1 MKRIMLVMGT
11 RPETIKMAPVYHA
24 FKRQGRCEIIVCS
37 SGQHREI
44 LDQMMAFFELP
55 VHEELNIMKP
65 GQDLF
70 DITSGVLLGMREVLT
85 RLKPDMVLVQGDTTT
100 VMATSLAAFYL
111 NIPVGHVEAG
121 LRTWNL
127 RNPFPEEMNRWVAD
141 TVSTLHFAPTELSR
155 EAMLTCG
162 IREDGIVVTGN
173 TVIDALQYAL
183 RKLEA
188 RPFEAL
194 DLTAMPRK
202 LLLTTHRRESFGEPI
217 RNTFAAVRQL
227 EAKYPDVHVIYPA
240 HPNPNVQEAVN
251 ECLSDLERVHV
262 LPPQSYPEFVKLMRD
277 CDIVLT
283 DSGGVQEEAPSLGKP
298 VLVLRETTERPEGVD
313 GGTARLIGTDT
324 QRIIDETSA
333 LLDNAEVYDAMA
345 RAINPYGDGMAAQRI
360 VTAVVEY
367 LLDGLPGA

>member
-1 MKRIMLVMGT
+1 MKRVMLVMGT
-11 RPETIKMAPVYHA
+11 RPETIKMAPLYHA
-24 FKRQGRCEIIVCS
+24 FKRKRKIETMVCS
-37 SGQHREI
+37 TGQHRHI
-44 LDQMMAFFELP
+44 LDQMMAFFEIDID
-55 VHEELNIMKP
+55 EELNIMKP

-85 RLKPDMVLVQGDTTT
+85 RTKPDMVLVQGDTTT
-100 VMATSLAAFYL
+100 VMATAMAAFYL
-111 NIPVGHVEAG
+111 DIPVGHVEAG

-141 TVSTLHFAPTELSR
+141 TISTLHFSPTELSR
-155 EAMLTCG
+155 EAMLKCG
-162 IREDGIVVTGN
+162 IRDEGIVVTGN

-183 RKLEA
+183 RKLEN

-202 LLLTTHRRESFGEPI
+202 ILLTTHRRESFGKPI
-217 RNTFAAVRQL
+217 RNTFAAVRRL
-227 EAKYPDVHVIYPA
+227 IEMYPDLHVIYPA
-240 HPNPNVQEAVN
+240 HPNPNVQEALN
-251 ECLSDLERVHV
+251 ECLAGLGRVHI
-262 LPPQSYPEFVKLMRD
+262 LEPQAYPEFVTLMRD

-313 GGTARLIGTDT
+313 EGTAKLIGTDT
-324 QRIIDETSA
+324 ERIVRGASA
-333 LLDNAEVYDAMA
+333 LLDDPAAYDAMA
-345 RAINPYGDGMAAQRI
+345 QAINPYGDGFAAHRI

-367 LLDGLPGA
+367 LLDGL

>member
-1 MKRIMLVMGT
+1 
-11 RPETIKMAPVYHA
+11 
-24 FKRQGRCEIIVCS
+24 
-37 SGQHREI
+37 
-44 LDQMMAFFELP
+44 
-55 VHEELNIMKP
+55 
-65 GQDLF
+65 
-70 DITSGVLLGMREVLT
+70 
-85 RLKPDMVLVQGDTTT
+85 
-100 VMATSLAAFYL
+100 
-111 NIPVGHVEAG
+111 VEAG

-141 TVSTLHFAPTELSR
+141 TVSTLHFAPTDLSR

-162 IREDGIVVTGN
+162 IQEDGIVVTGN

-183 RKLEA
+183 KKLEA

-202 LLLTTHRRESFGEPI
+202 ILLTTHRRESFGEPI

-227 EAKYPDVHVIYPA
+227 VSKYPDVHVIYPA

-251 ECLSDLERVHV
+251 ECLRELERVHV

-324 QRIIDETSA
+324 QRIVDETSA

-345 RAINPYGDGMAAQRI
+345 KAINPYGDGMAAQRI